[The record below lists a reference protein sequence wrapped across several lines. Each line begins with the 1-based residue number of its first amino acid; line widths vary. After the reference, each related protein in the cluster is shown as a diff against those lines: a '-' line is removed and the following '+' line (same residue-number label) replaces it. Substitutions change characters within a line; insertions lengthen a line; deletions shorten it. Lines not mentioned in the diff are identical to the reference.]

1 MQIRPIS
8 PSFNGY
14 VEVNCRQERNG
25 RLTSMTF
32 NTNAISFSPSLK
44 NGKTDIYYGSQE
56 YTADCPY
63 DTFQQAC
70 LKSDV
75 SGKIES
81 AHAENEEK

>member
-44 NGKTDIYYGSQE
+44 SGKTDIYYGSQVC
-56 YTADCPY
+56 TADCPY

-70 LKSDV
+70 LKADV

-81 AHAENEEK
+81 ATGQNEEQ